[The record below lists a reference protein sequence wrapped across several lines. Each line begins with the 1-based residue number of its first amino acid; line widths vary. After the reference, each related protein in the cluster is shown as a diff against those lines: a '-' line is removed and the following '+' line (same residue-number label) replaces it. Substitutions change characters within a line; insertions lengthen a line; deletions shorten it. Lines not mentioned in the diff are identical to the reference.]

1 MNCPD
6 TMEAYALDPTPEHLE
21 ALHREITAAP
31 SYNPMVAIT
40 QIVTPLE
47 KAGDHQGVID
57 ALWAQMPGIFLSP
70 AAHMHLSQAYAALGE
85 DADATR
91 ERKFALLAMD
101 SIRTAGEGTE
111 ESPYPVLRVEDEY
124 TVLAAER
131 RRSTAQ
137 ELVPTENGECDVH
150 TLEDGT
156 QVWFRLLWR
165 TAQPTGA

>member
-1 MNCPD
+1 MNFPD
-6 TMEAYALDPTPEHLE
+6 TMEAYVLDPTPEHLE
-21 ALHREITAAP
+21 ALHRAITEAP
-31 SYNPMVAIT
+31 SYDPMVAIT

-70 AAHMHLSQAYAALGE
+70 AAHMHLSQAYEALGE
-85 DADATR
+85 DAEATR

-124 TVLAAER
+124 TVLEAEGR
-131 RRSTAQ
+131 RPTAQ
-137 ELVPTENGECDVH
+137 QLVPTETGACDVH
-150 TLEDGT
+150 TLEDGS
-156 QVWFRLLWR
+156 QMWFRLLWR
-165 TAQPTGA
+165 ETQPADA